1 VDKVEG
7 VLEPVGNGGVSETLD
22 RLGTESNVIGEVMVL
37 VTVVVSEP
45 LSVLTEVLV
54 PDVPVPGG
62 LVGLVIGVDFVGV
75 LGVERVLEVDKVGLL
90 VVLLGVFD
98 VTELV
103 DNVDNDGVTTGG
115 VKSESGVIG
124 VVVTVGIGTD
134 ELIVLLV
141 GVENCV
147 TVLEVVIGV
156 DFVTVWLLLLV
167 VGLLDDVLL
176 V

>member
-75 LGVERVLEVDKVGLL
+75 LGVERVLELVKVVLLAEGLL
-90 VVLLGVFD
+90 VVGVRELVVPLGVT
-98 VTELV
+98 VPVSKVGTSGSVVE
-103 DNVDNDGVTTGG
+103 NSGG
-115 VKSESGVIG
+115 ID
-124 VVVTVGIGTD
+124 I
-134 ELIVLLV
+134 IVLGTLFSIEIDILGMVIIV
-141 GVENCV
+141 GVNEFVNSVSSV
-147 TVLEVVIGV
+147 TG
-156 DFVTVWLLLLV
+156 FV
-167 VGLLDDVLL
+167 G
-176 V
+176 